1 MATIP
6 ANSRVKQVRMIAPD
20 GSVYATNVIISPDA
34 KDVFI
39 YQPDATGENTNGTQA
54 SLQDFLFRRFEIKDN
69 QWIAT
74 DKYYSIDPS
83 NNSLWQNW
91 VDYQDITQQRL
102 VGLYGTIE
110 KEDGTVEIIKENFL
124 TATEEGVQAEHAL
137 HTAPIKNEQVE
148 KNWQA
153 VKTIYGLKEDKKI
166 TMIPDAF
173 DENGKVK
180 EDCCQ
185 AYSAEQQAKELML
198 SFQNQSF
205 WQAMIDKQLEMKD
218 KLIGIYDSDGKR
230 VGYFEATAN
239 NLNALKDVYEKGFS
253 VCINDDGNQ
262 NVTTIT
268 WGAIK
273 TDKDA
278 MDLLID
284 VSKKSVYQQL
294 LELKDFWITLPF
306 ESYDAGNDS
315 ENKPIMGLNIVN
327 KNDIATF
334 HLCEMIAT
342 QEIKEEIE

>member
-39 YQPDATGENTNGTQA
+39 YQPDATGANTNGTQA
-54 SLQDFLFRRFEIKDN
+54 SIQDFLFRRFEIN
-69 QWIAT
+69 ENNEWITT
-74 DKYYSIDPS
+74 DEYYSVDPS

-91 VDYQDITQQRL
+91 IDYQDITQQRL
-102 VGLYGTIE
+102 VGLYGDNISE
-110 KEDGTVEIIKENFL
+110 KVNFL
-124 TATEEGVQAEHAL
+124 TATEEGTQADHTL
-137 HTAPIKNEQVE
+137 HTDSVDSAENL
-148 KNWQA
+148 QA
-153 VKTIYGLKEDKKI
+153 VKSVYDLKDDKKI
-166 TMIPDAF
+166 TMVPDAF
-173 DENGKVK
+173 DKNGKIK
-180 EDCCQ
+180 EDYCQ
-185 AYSAEQQAKELML
+185 DYTAEQQAKELML
-198 SFQNQSF
+198 SFQNQSL

-230 VGYFEATAN
+230 VGYFEATVN
-239 NLNALKDVYEKGFS
+239 NLDVLKQVYNEGVL
-253 VCINDDGNQ
+253 VCINDDGNK

-268 WGAIK
+268 WGEIK

-306 ESYDAGNDS
+306 ESYDAGNNS
-315 ENKPIMGLNIVN
+315 ENQPIMGLNIVN

-334 HLCEMIAT
+334 HLCEIKAT
-342 QEIKEEIE
+342 SEIKEEIE